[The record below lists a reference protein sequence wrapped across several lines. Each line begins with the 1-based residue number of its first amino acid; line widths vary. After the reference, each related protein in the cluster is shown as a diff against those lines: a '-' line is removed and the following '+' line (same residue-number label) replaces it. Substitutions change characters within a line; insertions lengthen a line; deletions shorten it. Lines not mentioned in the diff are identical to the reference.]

1 MSGRVRAD
9 TGLRAVYAAAMNRR
23 SLGLVVACLVGC
35 GGSSGNTS
43 EGSGD
48 SSSSAGTGAGP
59 GTTAAESTTAGADST
74 SSSSGVADSS
84 SGDAS
89 SSSST
94 GGSSVDPFC
103 DDVELPRA
111 ELLEGEGIAWG
122 EVAGDFSVET
132 TFGSWSLGEEFSGCD
147 SYVFINDQGSA
158 TASGLRSTATTELF
172 ERSALNV
179 HYFFLTTSGD
189 AVAGAEEW
197 QASIGGALAGL
208 DAAAQEHWS
217 TRVHFVT
224 DGSGSMLDFLGAR
237 PDQITFAIDRA
248 QRWDDPGST
257 SDTTGGGFAPA
268 APVLGYTAR
277 YYNARHAQD
286 LRLAAQRDVTEVV
299 VLDQYAFEPECEGSC
314 SGLPNGPFANS
325 NNWTAWPAEFP
336 DAEAMAGFDT
346 MEVVVTAQCGPDPD
360 ADCGHWDYEA
370 MLNLCDTDACDA
382 EVNELARWIT
392 PYARPGTRR
401 WVFDASHMLGLVR
414 GGGMR
419 WVQFGMI
426 WNMNP
431 SVWDIRVRLRDA
443 DKDASVQETVPT
455 FAANRGFNDQYNDAW
470 EPIEFTPPAGTTR
483 VEFTALISGH
493 GQESN
498 NCAEWCEHQHEFTI
512 NGETV
517 HLREFPGEV
526 TAQRCGEAVD
536 DGVVPGQWG
545 NWTPG
550 RAGWCPGAAI
560 EPWVIDITDAVTVGE
575 PNTIAY
581 EGQFGGVPVEG
592 GRGRIRL
599 SSYVTF
605 SE

>member
-1 MSGRVRAD
+1 M
-9 TGLRAVYAAAMNRR
+9 
-23 SLGLVVACLVGC
+23 
-35 GGSSGNTS
+35 
-43 EGSGD
+43 
-48 SSSSAGTGAGP
+48 
-59 GTTAAESTTAGADST
+59 
-74 SSSSGVADSS
+74 ADSS
-84 SGDAS
+84 SGGG
-89 SSSST
+89 SSST
-94 GGSSVDPFC
+94 GGEPADPVC
-103 DDVELPRA
+103 DELGLPRA
-111 ELLEGEGIAWG
+111 ELLAGEGDAWG
-122 EVAGDFSVET
+122 DVAGEFAVET
-132 TFGSWSLGEEFSGCD
+132 TFGPWSLSENFSGCD

-189 AVAGAEEW
+189 SVAGAQEW
-197 QASIGGALAGL
+197 QTSIGGALAGL
-208 DAAAQEHWS
+208 ETSAQEHWS
-217 TRVHFVT
+217 SRVHFVT
-224 DGSGSMLDFLGAR
+224 DASGSMVDFLSAR
-237 PDQITFAIDRA
+237 PDQLTFAIDRA

-257 SDTTGGGFAPA
+257 SDTTGGSFAPA
-268 APVLGYTAR
+268 APVLGYTGR

-286 LRLAAQRDVTEVV
+286 LRLAAQRGVTEIVI
-299 VLDQYAFEPECEGSC
+299 LDQYAFEPECEGSC

-325 NNWTAWPAEFP
+325 NNWTAWPANFP
-336 DAEAMAGFDT
+336 DAESMAAFDT

-370 MLNLCDTDACDA
+370 MLNLCDTEACDA
-382 EVNELARWIT
+382 QNNELARWIT

-414 GGGMR
+414 EGGMR

-431 SVWDIRVRLRDA
+431 SVWDIRIRLRDT
-443 DKDASVQETVPT
+443 DKDASVRETIPA
-455 FAANRGFNDQYNDAW
+455 FAGNRGFNDDYNTWD
-470 EPIEFTPPAGTTR
+470 PVEFTPPAGTTR

-493 GQESN
+493 GQEAN
-498 NCAEWCEHQHEFTI
+498 NCAEWCEHQHEFTV
-512 NGETV
+512 NGTTV

-560 EPWVIDITDAVTVGE
+560 EPWVVDLTDAVNIGE
-575 PNTIAY
+575 VNTLEY
-581 EGQFGGVPVEG
+581 QGMFGGVPVEG

>member
-1 MSGRVRAD
+1 M
-9 TGLRAVYAAAMNRR
+9 
-23 SLGLVVACLVGC
+23 
-35 GGSSGNTS
+35 
-43 EGSGD
+43 
-48 SSSSAGTGAGP
+48 
-59 GTTAAESTTAGADST
+59 
-74 SSSSGVADSS
+74 ADSS
-84 SGDAS
+84 SGGG
-89 SSSST
+89 SSST
-94 GGSSVDPFC
+94 GGEPADPVC
-103 DDVELPRA
+103 DELGLPRA
-111 ELLEGEGIAWG
+111 ELLAGEGDAWG
-122 EVAGDFSVET
+122 DVAGDFAVET
-132 TFGSWSLGEEFSGCD
+132 TFGPWSLSENFSGCD

-189 AVAGAEEW
+189 SVAGAQEW
-197 QASIGGALAGL
+197 QTSIGGALAGL
-208 DAAAQEHWS
+208 EASAQEHWS
-217 TRVHFVT
+217 SRVHFVT
-224 DGSGSMLDFLGAR
+224 DASGSMVDFLSAR
-237 PDQITFAIDRA
+237 PDQLTFAIDRA

-257 SDTTGGGFAPA
+257 SDTTGGSFAPA
-268 APVLGYTAR
+268 APVLGYTGR

-286 LRLAAQRDVTEVV
+286 LRLAAQRGVTEIVI
-299 VLDQYAFEPECEGSC
+299 LDQYAFEPECEGSC

-325 NNWTAWPAEFP
+325 NNWTAWPANFP
-336 DAEAMAGFDT
+336 DAESMAAFDT

-370 MLNLCDTDACDA
+370 MLNLCDTEACDA
-382 EVNELARWIT
+382 QNNELARWIT

-414 GGGMR
+414 EGGMR

-431 SVWDIRVRLRDA
+431 SVWDIRIRLRDT
-443 DKDASVQETVPT
+443 DKDVSVRETIPA
-455 FAANRGFNDQYNDAW
+455 FAGNRGFNDDYNTWD
-470 EPIEFTPPAGTTR
+470 PVEFTPPAGTTR

-493 GQESN
+493 GQEAN
-498 NCAEWCEHQHEFTI
+498 NCAEWCEHQHEFTV
-512 NGETV
+512 NGTTV

-560 EPWVIDITDAVTVGE
+560 EPWVVDLTDAVNIGE
-575 PNTIAY
+575 VNTLEY
-581 EGQFGGVPVEG
+581 QGMFGGVPVEG